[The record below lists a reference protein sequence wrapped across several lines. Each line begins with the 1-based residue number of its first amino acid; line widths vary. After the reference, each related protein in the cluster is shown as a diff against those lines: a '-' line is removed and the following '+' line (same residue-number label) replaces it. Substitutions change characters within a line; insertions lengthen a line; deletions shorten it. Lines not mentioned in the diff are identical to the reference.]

1 MDEGNLFGTDL
12 IAHVIARDQIQT
24 DFKDLIVKT
33 LANPEVKDETL
44 KLVEYIL
51 QQPASEEILAKYLT
65 AVFGREDILENLT
78 TLLTASACNA
88 MADQKT
94 KDIIQEFCLQF
105 IENKSIKEGVFENY
119 LYSPMRSFF
128 SFGYQDAEQ
137 ARI

>member
-1 MDEGNLFGTDL
+1 MQPHSFGTAL
-12 IAHVIARDQIQT
+12 IANVIARDSIQG

-44 KLVEYIL
+44 RLVEYIL
-51 QQPASEEILAKYLT
+51 KHPESEEILAKYFN

-94 KDIIQEFCLQF
+94 KDII
-105 IENKSIKEGVFENY
+105 
-119 LYSPMRSFF
+119 
-128 SFGYQDAEQ
+128 
-137 ARI
+137 